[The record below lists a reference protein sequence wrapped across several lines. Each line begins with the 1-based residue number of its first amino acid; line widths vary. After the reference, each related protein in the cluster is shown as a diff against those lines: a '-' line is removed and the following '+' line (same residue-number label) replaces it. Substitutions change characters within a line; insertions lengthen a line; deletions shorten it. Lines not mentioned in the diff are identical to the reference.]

1 VARELARLCAGVRT
15 EAAAVRP
22 LARMG
27 AAMNRQVAAVAEHLP
42 NKKISFT
49 VYRFFVTKQRT
60 CNTGAMMLMR
70 GMICNL

>member
-1 VARELARLCAGVRT
+1 VASELARLCAGVRT

-49 VYRFFVTKQRT
+49 VYRF
-60 CNTGAMMLMR
+60 L
-70 GMICNL
+70 

>member
-1 VARELARLCAGVRT
+1 
-15 EAAAVRP
+15 
-22 LARMG
+22 
-27 AAMNRQVAAVAEHLP
+27 MNRQVAAVAEHLA

-49 VYRFFVTKQRT
+49 VYRFFATKRRT